1 MMKFRH
7 AKVKTADSYTAP
19 GKPFHMEIDGAGV
32 EIEQVLNHWRQS
44 YEDPS
49 FYPEEF
55 YEVKTSDKKVY
66 ILRYC
71 ILFNSWWVKEYER
84 AS

>member
-1 MMKFRH
+1 MKYRH
-7 AKVKTADSYTAP
+7 AKVRTADSYTFP
-19 GKPFHMEIDGAGV
+19 GKPCRMEVDGRSMEI
-32 EIEQVLNHWRQS
+32 EKVLSHWRKA

-55 YEVKTSDKKVY
+55 YKVRASDKNVY

-71 ILFNSWWVKEYER
+71 ILFNSWWVKEHPR
-84 AS
+84 AT

>member
-1 MMKFRH
+1 MKYRH
-7 AKVKTADSYTAP
+7 AKVRTADSYTFP
-19 GKPFHMEIDGAGV
+19 GKPCRMEVDGRSMEI
-32 EIEQVLNHWRQS
+32 EKVLSHWREA

-55 YEVKTSDKKVY
+55 YKVRASDKNVY

-71 ILFNSWWVKEYER
+71 ILFNSWWVKEHRR
-84 AS
+84 AT